1 MTHLR
6 TAFVVH
12 LRTFVSYKK
21 RWLIVVFSMGKNQ
34 CPPWLL
40 MMFLKIQHQS
50 LSVKKNVHSFPVKKS
65 LFHESLLC
73 MYPSNDICMEKSSQN
88 INYSGALRTPK
99 CVSPDSWKFWDI
111 HNGVKYILKLH
122 LNSWLLQILRD
133 IFDQRNKTV
142 SLRSPLVVLED
153 TVAIS

>member
-1 MTHLR
+1 
-6 TAFVVH
+6 
-12 LRTFVSYKK
+12 
-21 RWLIVVFSMGKNQ
+21 MGKNQ

-99 CVSPDSWKFWDI
+99 CVSPDSWKSWDI
-111 HNGVKYILKLH
+111 STQWGKIYFEIAFEFLIASNITRYFRAKKKPIFIKKSVILMIIH
-122 LNSWLLQILRD
+122 SFQEDDACWAWN
-133 IFDQRNKTV
+133 TV
-142 SLRSPLVVLED
+142 NL
-153 TVAIS
+153 

>member
-1 MTHLR
+1 
-6 TAFVVH
+6 
-12 LRTFVSYKK
+12 
-21 RWLIVVFSMGKNQ
+21 MGKNQ

-50 LSVKKNVHSFPVKKS
+50 LSVKKKMFTVFLSKKVFS
-65 LFHESLLC
+65 MNLFFVS

-111 HNGVKYILKLH
+111 STQWAEMYFDIAFEFLKTGGEL
-122 LNSWLLQILRD
+122 D
-133 IFDQRNKTV
+133 V
-142 SLRSPLVVLED
+142 P
-153 TVAIS
+153 